1 MKKIYLTILCATSFV
16 LVSQPSIE
24 LVKQFKSIALLTQL
38 NDKLIF
44 SASTTSIDNEL
55 WQSDGTTAGTT
66 LLKDINVGTSGS
78 SPSLLKKAL
87 GKVFFYASDPS
98 ISVNRGLYV
107 TDGTSAGTIR
117 LANATN
123 SNTVFGGSFNG
134 VECNGK
140 FIYEAHTTAE
150 GIEMWVTDGTVS
162 GTQLLK
168 DINPGP
174 ANGIPVFFGLSQ
186 NIVTVIGTKLYF
198 LANDGVNGEE
208 LWVTDGTIAGTHMV
222 KDINVGSGNGI
233 NHGSGEATFGEL
245 FGELYFNAKDASGN
259 QYLYKTDG
267 TSAGT
272 VLLSTTAKIPSYFK
286 KYSNKLYFF
295 ASSNLGRELWSTDGT
310 VTGTQMVKDINVGG
324 STSSCIVYMST
335 KLHDIDGKLYFKASN
350 GSANGVELW
359 KTDGTNA
366 GTTMAFDYTGDWNS
380 SYYDIDPFQIGSDY
394 YYWDGQN
401 TFDRVLLKL
410 NVTTNTVTVVKDITT
425 GTRKPTFA
433 FNSTGESFHTVLGVN
448 CFSAIDT
455 SFAGSDKDVWVTDGT
470 TLGTQRL
477 SYSGDVNTSTWI
489 EDMQVFN
496 SEVFFISD
504 Y

>member
-222 KDINVGSGNGI
+222 KDINVGSGNRI
-233 NHGSGEATFGEL
+233 KH
-245 FGELYFNAKDASGN
+245 
-259 QYLYKTDG
+259 
-267 TSAGT
+267 
-272 VLLSTTAKIPSYFK
+272 
-286 KYSNKLYFF
+286 
-295 ASSNLGRELWSTDGT
+295 R
-310 VTGTQMVKDINVGG
+310 
-324 STSSCIVYMST
+324 
-335 KLHDIDGKLYFKASN
+335 
-350 GSANGVELW
+350 
-359 KTDGTNA
+359 
-366 GTTMAFDYTGDWNS
+366 
-380 SYYDIDPFQIGSDY
+380 
-394 YYWDGQN
+394 
-401 TFDRVLLKL
+401 
-410 NVTTNTVTVVKDITT
+410 
-425 GTRKPTFA
+425 
-433 FNSTGESFHTVLGVN
+433 
-448 CFSAIDT
+448 
-455 SFAGSDKDVWVTDGT
+455 
-470 TLGTQRL
+470 
-477 SYSGDVNTSTWI
+477 
-489 EDMQVFN
+489 
-496 SEVFFISD
+496 
-504 Y
+504 